1 MIASETG
8 KDRMPESVRSAPA
21 PGGPV
26 TVTLDSLPGESSKTV
41 SERSGPRQ
49 PKPALLVDI
58 AADTLTLHTRDAY
71 WLFAGRGL
79 DEDGVEHPILGG
91 QRASAILNALRHI
104 AIGGNPYADWFLVC
118 FDDQLRALRAG
129 LAQRV
134 AEWEASIEALKRK
147 GLALNVLGSREPL
160 QLKIAFGSCYGYAIA
175 ETVVEFD
182 YYVRIVRTL
191 ALKNRIRPDVGRAAI
206 REISRPLRRIFARS
220 MRWER
225 LLRSPAL
232 IDIHRNDFLQTADE
246 AARERVRAAGAL
258 VGAIPRSVLDG
269 AMVPSH
275 VARRN
280 EAATEGFV
288 IGSRPAG
295 TADDPT
301 DSLDGL

>member
-1 MIASETG
+1 
-8 KDRMPESVRSAPA
+8 
-21 PGGPV
+21 
-26 TVTLDSLPGESSKTV
+26 V
-41 SERSGPRQ
+41 SERAGPRT

-118 FDDQLRALRAG
+118 FDDQLKALRVG

-134 AEWEASIEALKRK
+134 GEWEASIEVLKRK

-160 QLKIAFGSCYGYAIA
+160 QVTVAFGSCYGYAIA

-191 ALKNRIRPDVGRAAI
+191 VLKNRIRPDVGRTAI

-246 AARERVRAAGAL
+246 AAQKRVRAAAVL

-275 VARRN
+275 VARRS
-280 EAATEGFV
+280 EAATEGFMV
-288 IGSRPAG
+288 GPRPAG
-295 TADDPT
+295 TPVGRAETPIA
-301 DSLDGL
+301 L

>member
-1 MIASETG
+1 MFASETG
-8 KDRMPESVRSAPA
+8 KDQMPESRCSATA
-21 PGGPV
+21 PGVPV
-26 TVTLDSLPGESSKTV
+26 NATLDSLPGESPRGM
-41 SERSGPRQ
+41 SERAGPRT

-118 FDDQLRALRAG
+118 FDDQLKALRVG

-134 AEWEASIEALKRK
+134 AEWEASIEVLKRK

-160 QLKIAFGSCYGYAIA
+160 QVTVAFGSCYGYAIA

-191 ALKNRIRPDVGRAAI
+191 VLKNRIRPDVGRTAI

-246 AARERVRAAGAL
+246 AAQKRVRAAAAL

-275 VARRN
+275 VARRS
-280 EAATEGFV
+280 EAATVGFMV
-288 IGSRPAG
+288 GPRPVGTPVGPADSQIG
-295 TADDPT
+295 
-301 DSLDGL
+301 L